1 MEQPSVTYSD
11 NQSLNYLS
19 QTYKWIDTNIVSSHK
34 EVCKELDICQ
44 EKLREEHEQKRQ
56 EIFNKSSL
64 HSQQLSQKVTR
75 QLHQFQLERK
85 CSLYQRK
92 NIDSEQTPL
101 TNPSSYRTLRKR
113 RNLRKLRHTNIYTLR
128 QSNHPFVKQIFYG
141 SNFY

>member
-19 QTYKWIDTNIVSSHK
+19 QTYKWIDTNVVSSHK

-56 EIFNKSSL
+56 EILNKSSL

-75 QLHQFQLERK
+75 QLQQFQLERK
-85 CSLYQRK
+85 W
-92 NIDSEQTPL
+92 
-101 TNPSSYRTLRKR
+101 
-113 RNLRKLRHTNIYTLR
+113 
-128 QSNHPFVKQIFYG
+128 
-141 SNFY
+141 